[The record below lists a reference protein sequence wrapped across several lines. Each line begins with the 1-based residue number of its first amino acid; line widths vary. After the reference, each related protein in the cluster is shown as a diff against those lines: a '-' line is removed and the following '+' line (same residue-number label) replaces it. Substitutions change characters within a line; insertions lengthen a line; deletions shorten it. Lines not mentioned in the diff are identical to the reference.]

1 MVLLAS
7 AYDQSKYF
15 KAADLTTEKK
25 LKIKSATEELIG
37 QGADQKK
44 MLTCWFTNDE
54 RGLPL
59 NRVNNR
65 TIRGAFGDP
74 VADWAGKIIVLYP
87 TMVEFRGRMVPGLRV
102 RIPPPKQVAGNGQGQ
117 AAAAKAPAEPT
128 PPQPA
133 LKPPPS
139 VDDDVVDDEI
149 PF

>member
-74 VADWAGKIIVLYP
+74 VDGWINKIIVLFP
-87 TMVEFRGRMVPGLRV
+87 TTAEFRGKMVPALRV
-102 RIPPPKQVAGNGQGQ
+102 RIPPPKGDGQ
-117 AAAAKAPAEPT
+117 AA
-128 PPQPA
+128 
-133 LKPPPS
+133 KPPPPP
-139 VDDDVVDDEI
+139 VDDDLNDSID
-149 PF
+149 F